1 MIKVHCFV
9 SCVCEVIKKT
19 PGVDHRPFYFGVWDA
34 DFSVTPQQQLSYH
47 SEHTQHTFFRNWY
60 QLLYGVDITPW
71 YQPQQSKQDNIA
83 SLITLLENKSADR
96 HIMVMLDM
104 YQLPERENKFNQN
117 PFPHYVM
124 LETTDDPDIWFMH
137 DPDFRWE
144 GPLAKDRIINAIN
157 QPTVA
162 GGFYFDALT
171 IRHTE
176 SDTVEAYFRQCLKLQ
191 QNPFTDALRNII
203 ERHLYDTDFPLIRLG
218 EALREIPVM
227 AIRKYAYEHAF
238 AYFWEALSLDAAEF
252 EYWCD
257 QIESLVTGYTKLQ
270 YHCMK
275 LAMTQQTH
283 LAVAIAKLLDDQ
295 DQREFTIKHK
305 LLQVFNQWTARDL
318 MTVKNGSEL
327 ATAEEI

>member
-34 DFSVTPQQQLSYH
+34 DFSVNSQQQLSYH
-47 SEHTQHTFFRNWY
+47 SEHTQHEFFRSWY
-60 QLLYGVDITPW
+60 QLLYGIDIIPW
-71 YQPQQSKQDNIA
+71 YQPQKSKKDNIQT
-83 SLITLLENKSADR
+83 LLRLLENKPDDR

-124 LETTDDPDIWFMH
+124 LETSDDADMWFMH

-144 GPLAKDRIINAIN
+144 GPLAKDRILNAID
-157 QPTVA
+157 QPSVA
-162 GGFYFDALT
+162 GGFYFDAVN
-171 IRHTE
+171 IRHSE
-176 SDTVEAYFRQCLKLQ
+176 SDTVKAYFAQCLKLQ
-191 QNPFTDALRNII
+191 QNPFTDSLRRIV
-203 ERHLYDTDFPLIRLG
+203 EKHLYDDDFPLIRLS

-238 AYFWEALSLDAAEF
+238 AYFWEALSLDADEF

-257 QIESLVTGYTKLQ
+257 QIESLVTGYTKIQ

-275 LAMTQQTH
+275 LAMTQQPS
-283 LAVAIAKLLDDQ
+283 LAVTIFKLLDDQ

-305 LLQVFNQWTARDL
+305 LQQVFNQWAASEHWVETL
-318 MTVKNGSEL
+318 EL
-327 ATAEEI
+327 ATAEGI